1 MFRCCPIEQVYN
13 VTDFLE
19 GHPGGEDLILMHGGK
34 DVTEIMQ
41 DPLEHEHSEFAFD
54 MLKDY
59 FIGRLDTGLVRKDRC
74 VVCLHVYMNLP
85 FFFVTRTSRE
95 GWMSISRNRLSD
107 SPGYRDCRCIEKLH
121 IGFHI
126 WLW

>member
-59 FIGRLDTGLVRKDRC
+59 FIGRVDTGLVRKDRC
-74 VVCLHVYMNLP
+74 VICLHVTCISHSSL
-85 FFFVTRTSRE
+85 SR
-95 GWMSISRNRLSD
+95 GNRARVGRL
-107 SPGYRDCRCIEKLH
+107 
-121 IGFHI
+121 FHETVCQI
-126 WLW
+126 RLRILIAVV